1 MGPGWARVIKGEA
14 TLSQFVFK
22 GGQGSVKGRSRAVK
36 GGQGRSRMSQVVQ
49 AGLSNSEAGRYL

>member
-36 GGQGRSRMSQVVQ
+36 GRSRVGQGRSRAVK
-49 AGLSNSEAGRYL
+49 GGPG